1 MFPLRQDTLGTG
13 PQDLQFWSFQ
23 LLAVP
28 SQSCPAPVL
37 ATLKKVLPDTAMFQQ
52 MKCINFLDP
61 DPLHIPGLLFCEQ
74 SANSLNSSSEEQM
87 LRGKEKKTTKQPKIC
102 SVTATEYSQEENQNG
117 NSGES
122 PWQSFSKSV
131 KAFSK
136 CTVELSVHFNVT
148 ASRNDSGSTLTT

>member
-1 MFPLRQDTLGTG
+1 MFPCISAQSCIQVFPLRQDTLGTG

-37 ATLKKVLPDTAMFQQ
+37 ATLKKVLPDIAMFQQ

-87 LRGKEKKTTKQPKIC
+87 LRGKEKKNHQTT
-102 SVTATEYSQEENQNG
+102 QNLLSDSHRILSRG
-117 NSGES
+117 KPE
-122 PWQSFSKSV
+122 WKFWRKSMA
-131 KAFSK
+131 K
-136 CTVELSVHFNVT
+136 LQ
-148 ASRNDSGSTLTT
+148 